1 MEIGDVRVSPAGLAE
16 LIALVERGEINPNSG
31 KRVLGDMFDSGRA
44 AKDVVQ
50 ALGLSQVSDVEALA
64 SIVAKVIEAN
74 EDQVIKYR
82 SGKESVFNW
91 LLGQV
96 MRETRGKGN
105 PALVREL
112 LERALREPAAKE

>member
-1 MEIGDVRVSPAGLAE
+1 MFE
-16 LIALVERGEINPNSG
+16 SG
-31 KRVLGDMFDSGRA
+31 QA
-44 AKDVVQ
+44 APEVVQ
-50 ALGLSQVSDVEALA
+50 ALGLSQVSDADALA
-64 SIVAKVIEAN
+64 SIVAKVLEAN
-74 EDQVIKYR
+74 EDQVLKYR

-112 LERALREPAAKE
+112 LERSLRETAPGE